1 MPALSLKIAA
11 ASVRGLVGES
21 LTPQLVTAFA
31 AAFGNYCGR
40 GPILVGV
47 DGRASGEML
56 KQAAFAGLLSVGSA
70 PVDLGVVPAPALM
83 LHVRQVGA
91 AGGINISGGESGP
104 AWNALRF
111 IGPDGSVL
119 RANQAAELTDLYHQG
134 TYARV
139 RAQEIGRVGGD
150 DTAVER
156 HRAVVRGLVDA
167 TAIRARAFRVA
178 LPESGGP
185 SAPAARGLLDA
196 LGCQVVTGDA
206 DLAFLL
212 NADGDRLRLRDEHGA
227 ALPDHA
233 ALALA
238 VDGWLGRR
246 PGPAVITVAT
256 SQTVEDVAGR
266 RGGTV
271 FRTPVGETYAV
282 EKMRDVGAEVG
293 GDGDGGVIVAPV
305 NRCRDGLAA
314 MALVLEELAKDRAP
328 MSERCAFL
336 RARVL
341 LRETLLCPAREI
353 GPQMRWLRHVYAG
366 QQLDFADGVRVSFGN
381 RWLHVRPSS
390 QEPIL
395 RLTAEATTELDA
407 QRLLNE
413 ALEHLSPIG

>member
-1 MPALSLKIAA
+1 VPALSLKIAA

-21 LTPQLVTAFA
+21 LTPPLVTSFA

-56 KQAAFAGLLSVGSA
+56 KQAAIAGLLSVGST

-83 LHVRQVGA
+83 LHVRKTGA
-91 AGGINISGGESGP
+91 AGGVNISGGESDP

-111 IGPDGSVL
+111 IGSDGSVL

-139 RAQEIGRVGGD
+139 RAQEIARVRGD
-150 DTAVER
+150 DTALEH
-156 HRAVVRGLVDA
+156 HRVAVLGLVDA
-167 TAIRARAFRVA
+167 AAIRSRGFRVA
-178 LPESGGP
+178 LGGSGP
-185 SAPAARGLLDA
+185 SATAARGLLEA

-212 NADGDRLRLRDEHGA
+212 NADGDRLRLRDERGA

-246 PGPAVITVAT
+246 RGPVVITVAT
-256 SQTVEDVAGR
+256 SQTVEDVAAR
-266 RGGTV
+266 RGGAV
-271 FRTPVGETYAV
+271 FRTPVGETHVV

-293 GDGDGGVIVAPV
+293 GDGDGGVILAPA
-305 NRCRDGLAA
+305 NRCRDGFAA
-314 MALVLEELAKDRAP
+314 MALVLEELAKDRVT

-366 QQLDFADGVRVSFGN
+366 QQLDFTDGARVSFGN

-407 QRLLNE
+407 QRLLTE
-413 ALEHLSPIG
+413 ALEQLSPVG